1 MKLDKRLLQQTGNAR
16 RYLVITISLSLVIGI
31 LTVTQAHFMSQ
42 IIEGVFLSSLNLEQV
57 SGWLL
62 FLLLAILLR
71 TILVWGSDLAAD
83 RAARNVKTNLREKL
97 FSHLFKLGP
106 AYSKGERT
114 GELTHTVGEGVE
126 SLDALFSQYLPQI
139 FITVL
144 VPLTILIAVFSADTL
159 SGIVLLVTAP
169 VLPFFMEL
177 IGRMASA
184 LTRKQYKSMSLLS
197 AHFLDV
203 LQGLT
208 TLKLFG
214 RSKLQEKNIANI
226 SESFRRLTMR
236 VLKVAFLSALVLEI
250 GATISTAIVAVE
262 IGLRLVYAQIG
273 FQSALFVL
281 LLAPE
286 FYMPFRALGARF
298 HAGMSGFA
306 AAQRIFEIL
315 DKASANVTRGLSP
328 LPEAYHN
335 PNDSNIPLKAF
346 APNEPLRLEFE
357 QVYYAYN
364 GGERPALQ
372 GLSFTIEAG
381 QKIALVGTS
390 GCGKST
396 AAQLLLRFFEPDS
409 GFISVNGLAL
419 GEIKAEAWRKQVA
432 WIPQNPYLFNTS
444 VLENIRLGK
453 QGASLEEIIEA
464 AKLANAHD
472 FIAALPQGYA
482 TVIGER
488 GSRLS
493 GGQAQRISLARAFL
507 RNAPLLIMDEA
518 TANLDPLQE
527 ARIVEATNR
536 LLEGRSALIIAHRLS
551 TVYRADNILVLK
563 EGRVAESGS
572 HHELLAKNGL
582 YRELVGAYRELGDAA

>member
-16 RYLVITISLSLVIGI
+16 RYLVITIGLSVVIGI

-42 IIEGVFLSSLNLEQV
+42 IIDGVFLSSLNLSQV

-62 FLLLAILLR
+62 LLLLAIILR
-71 TILVWGSDLAAD
+71 ALLVWGSDVAAD

-106 AYSKGERT
+106 AYSRNERT
-114 GELTHTVGEGVE
+114 GELTNTAGEGVE
-126 SLDALFSQYLPQI
+126 ALDALFSQYLPQI

-144 VPLTILIAVFSADTL
+144 VPLTILIAVFSADML
-159 SGIVLLVTAP
+159 SGVVLLVTAP

-177 IGRMASA
+177 IGRMAGA

-214 RSKLQEKNIANI
+214 RSKLQEKNIANT
-226 SESFRRLTMR
+226 SESFRRLTMS
-236 VLKVAFLSALVLEI
+236 VLKIAFLSALVLEI

-315 DKASANVTRGLSP
+315 DKPIATVTRGLSP
-328 LPEAYHN
+328 LSELYHS
-335 PNDSNIPLKAF
+335 PNDSNMPIKTFEPKA
-346 APNEPLRLEFE
+346 PLRLEFE

-372 GLSFTIEAG
+372 GLSFIIEPG
-381 QKIALVGTS
+381 QKIALVGAS
-390 GCGKST
+390 GGGKST
-396 AAQLLLRFFEPDS
+396 VAQLLLRFFEPDS
-409 GFISVNGLAL
+409 GLIRVNGLAL
-419 GEIKAEAWRKQVA
+419 EEIKAEEWRKQVA

-453 QGASLEEIIEA
+453 QGASLEEVIEA

-472 FIAALPQGYA
+472 FIATLPQGYA

-527 ARIVEATNR
+527 NRIVEATNR

-563 EGRVAESGS
+563 EGCVAERGS

-582 YRELVGAYRELGDAA
+582 YRELVGAYRERGDTA

>member
-16 RYLVITISLSLVIGI
+16 RYLVITIGLSVVIGI

-42 IIEGVFLSSLNLEQV
+42 IIDGVFLSNLKLEQV
-57 SGWLL
+57 SDWL
-62 FLLLAILLR
+62 FLLLLAIILR
-71 TILVWGSDLAAD
+71 ALLVWGSEVAAD

-106 AYSKGERT
+106 AYTRSERT
-114 GELTHTVGEGVE
+114 GELTNTAGEGIE
-126 SLDALFSQYLPQI
+126 ALDALFSQYLPQI

-177 IGRMASA
+177 IGRMAGV

-214 RSKLQEKNIANI
+214 RSKLQEKNIANT
-226 SESFRRLTMR
+226 SESFRRLTMS

-315 DKASANVTRGLSP
+315 DKPIASN
-328 LPEAYHN
+328 EAKPTN
-335 PNDSNIPLKAF
+335 PYLAF
-346 APNEPLRLEFE
+346 EPNEPLKLEFE
-357 QVYYAYN
+357 QVHYAYN

-381 QKIALVGTS
+381 QKIALVGAS
-390 GCGKST
+390 GGGKST
-396 AAQLLLRFFEPDS
+396 VAQLLLRFFEPDS
-409 GFISVNGLAL
+409 GSIRVNGLAL
-419 GEIKAEAWRKQVA
+419 GEIKAEEWRKQVA

-453 QGASLEEIIEA
+453 QGASLEEVIEA

-472 FIAALPQGYA
+472 FIATLPQGYA

-518 TANLDPLQE
+518 TANLDPVQE

-563 EGRVAESGS
+563 EGRVIESGA

-582 YRELVGAYRELGDAA
+582 YRELVGAYRERGDAA